1 MLSPSGRFFLEP
13 SKRQNLVLRPNVVR
27 ARHRHRVG
35 VCGLWTVERGGHVTQ
50 KRPRIG
56 KGEGERSPHHDLL
69 AFFSTL
75 PPPKL
80 GRKSQVLV
88 LQIRHH
94 GQRRRYQMQKCKK
107 LDVFWRFCSGWVLRM
122 GRKKKFRAMHY
133 TFCSR
138 QSEGG
143 PGIFVHFP
151 DAMSRSRYFFL
162 PALQDSFAKCR
173 Y

>member
-1 MLSPSGRFFLEP
+1 MLSPSGRYFLKP
-13 SKRQNLVLRPNVVR
+13 PKRQNLQNLVLRPNAVR

-35 VCGLWTVERGGHVTQ
+35 VCGAGWAYHSKAAADR
-50 KRPRIG
+50 
-56 KGEGERSPHHDLL
+56 ERSPHHDLL
-69 AFFSTL
+69 AFFST
-75 PPPKL
+75 PSPPKL
-80 GRKSQVLV
+80 GRKPQVLV

-94 GQRRRYQMQKCKK
+94 GQRRRYRMQKCKK

-122 GRKKKFRAMHY
+122 GRKKKFRGMHY

-151 DAMSRSRYFFL
+151 DAMSHSRYFFL